1 VPNGRLRPLQRSR
14 FSPYGTAFLTDSII
28 VMRYIEVRSQL
39 QRMVAVVKVRA
50 SNHANDCVCSRS
62 MTRGLVRELGEAHEG
77 SVTASSAGKDFGWT
91 FLVTLPMSGTVAQQV
106 RV

>member
-1 VPNGRLRPLQRSR
+1 
-14 FSPYGTAFLTDSII
+14 
-28 VMRYIEVRSQL
+28 
-39 QRMVAVVKVRA
+39 
-50 SNHANDCVCSRS
+50 